1 MKRAFSLAL
10 CLCLCAA
17 LLCAPALSRA
27 ENNVEQM
34 EEWLTGLW
42 KATWRFLPAVT
53 LTNTSDAVKPV
64 NLFRFP
70 GEFAKAGMTVT
81 SSLVGD
87 DTGDVYLVLSTAGS
101 SHGIVSF
108 DGGYVGRVYLSSDH
122 NTMLVAGVDGSAI
135 VYQREEEE

>member
-1 MKRAFSLAL
+1 MKKALCLAL

-17 LLCAPALSRA
+17 LLTAPAMA
-27 ENNVEQM
+27 ENNVEQY

-42 KATWRFLPAVT
+42 KATWRFLPSVA

-87 DTGDVYLVLSTAGS
+87 ETGEVYLVLSTAGS

-108 DGGYVGRVYLSSDH
+108 DGGYVGKVFLSADH
-122 NTMLVAGVDGSAI
+122 NTLLVKGVDGSAM
-135 VYQREEEE
+135 VYQREKEE